1 MRGRIL
7 VTVALGAAVGLMGC
21 KVKSNTVDVSPNV
34 TRKPTCENAVTV
46 FEGRSDVP
54 SSYYELAWIETE
66 GNSVWTTDN
75 QMLQKMKT
83 QAAAVGANG
92 LIANAVQKNKTGV
105 NILGEAVGASPVA
118 ARAERQ
124 CCPGSMS
131 RSTLPRR
138 GTPLAR
144 ASC

>member
-7 VTVALGAAVGLMGC
+7 VAVALGASVGLMGC
-21 KVKSNTVDVSPNV
+21 KVKSHTVDVSPNV

-54 SSYYELAWIETE
+54 TSYYELAWIETE

-92 LIANAVQKNKTGV
+92 LIANPVQANKTGV
-105 NILGEAVGASPVA
+105 NVLGEAVGAHTATAKASGLA
-118 ARAERQ
+118 IWM
-124 CCPGSMS
+124 PGQSD
-131 RSTLPRR
+131 RTRLAC
-138 GTPLAR
+138 GTH
-144 ASC
+144 